1 MQAVYGLSTGGYC
14 AAVPHSRAG
23 MGLGLGPRNGST
35 HFGGSLSGRSLSGVR
50 RALDLTSGGGGAG
63 AAPPVVRLL
72 RTQLTEQQAAI
83 HRVVLAGHSVCLS
96 GGAGSGKSA
105 LLSFILEELRQAYG
119 DRRVCVAAPT
129 GAAAQLVP
137 GGTTLHSF
145 AGFPTNAASVSA
157 SELVRNMPPHA
168 RRRWSE
174 VTVLGVDEIS
184 MVSGVFLDRVS
195 EGGAHPAGQRSAPPP
210 GCCLALRLTPPPP
223 VRPALPAP
231 PPARDSWMKSRA

>member
-1 MQAVYGLSTGGYC
+1 MQAHYALSTGGYC
-14 AAVPHSRAG
+14 AAVPTSRVG

-35 HFGGSLSGRSLSGVR
+35 HFGGSLSGLSGAR
-50 RALDLTSGGGGAG
+50 RALDLSGGGSAG
-63 AAPPVVRLL
+63 AARPVVRLL
-72 RTQLTEQQAAI
+72 PTQLTEQQAAI

-105 LLSFILEELRQAYG
+105 LLSFILDELRQAYG

-174 VTVLGVDEIS
+174 QEQEGIETHEWLEGLWLGVKERKHTW
-184 MVSGVFLDRVS
+184 M
-195 EGGAHPAGQRSAPPP
+195 SAN
-210 GCCLALRLTPPPP
+210 
-223 VRPALPAP
+223 
-231 PPARDSWMKSRA
+231 DQ